1 MADGYSTSFANGQLG
16 VLAGTAPTTYSTVY
30 IELHTAAPGSAG
42 TTSVSVGS
50 TTRASATFGTASGGS
65 ISLSTQPTWTNGGTS
80 ETITDIAV
88 WSAATAG
95 TFLFS
100 AALSSSKAWAS
111 GDTLQLSSLTVSI
124 TTAS

>member
-1 MADGYSTSFANGQLG
+1 MADSYSTTFATAQLN

-30 IELHTAAPGSAG
+30 IQLHTAAPGSAG
-42 TTSVSVGS
+42 TTSISAGS
-50 TTRASATFGTASGGS
+50 TTRASATFGAASSGS

-80 ETITDIAV
+80 ETITDISV
-88 WSAATAG
+88 WSAATSG

-100 AALSSSKAWAS
+100 AALTSSKAWAS

>member
-1 MADGYSTSFANGQLG
+1 MADGYSSTFANAQLG
-16 VLAGTAPTTYSTVY
+16 TLNGTAPTTYSTVY
-30 IELHTAAPGSAG
+30 IALHTGAPGSAA
-42 TTSVSVGS
+42 TSNAAAGS
-50 TTRASATFGTASGGS
+50 TTRASATFGTASSGS

-80 ETITDIAV
+80 ETITDISV
-88 WSAATAG
+88 WSAASAG

-111 GDTLQLSSLTVSI
+111 GDTLQLTSLSVSI